1 MRNNLTTS
9 RRAAVCGITSRL
21 KRIWTSTG
29 RRIPSS
35 CGRTGDGCEHSA
47 EPGDVAVLSLQGGL
61 TRAELDLLEVP
72 GSSHLVTALLP
83 DKPVNV
89 GDRWPL
95 ADDHLAHMFN
105 LEGVS
110 TQDLQGELKSV
121 EKDEARMELSGKL
134 LGSVDGVITELSIR
148 AKYTFDL
155 QQRRITWV
163 ALAIQE
169 NRPAGLAAPG
179 LQVTA
184 RLRMAVGPAAPP
196 RFLVPEAVSQL
207 NREGS
212 AAGALLEYRSPGED
226 FVLLLD
232 RHWYVMQQQPQLSV
246 LRWVEDD
253 QFVAQCTL
261 KSLPALGDKKPPTLA
276 DFQRNIKRAL
286 GESAQQVVDAREAEL
301 VDGLRSLK
309 VIVSGRVGDAPI
321 QWIYYHLSHSSG
333 RCLACVFTLSAEE
346 VERFGGEDI
355 TLASSLL
362 FLDEPTE
369 PAAPVKAAAADA
381 VQRVRARN
389 NTVCHFSQ
397 TVPFPSGASILKG
410 MVKPQFHALRWRP
423 FRPLGAAGCVSNGRP
438 WATWLRPLLAWASL
452 LVVSLADPAAG
463 QVGAPARPTAASA
476 AWRRAS

>member
-1 MRNNLTTS
+1 MPRRQSAAATTQPRPFLFTLGVLAIWGLWDIGDTYGALIDLKPAETTGDVVAVKVVLEVTGDLLSKDVNKPDSQAVKHPLKAVGNLTYEEQLEDVAT
-9 RRAAVCGITSRL
+9 RRSLRYYEQAQADLDVDGQTHSVELRED
-21 KRIWTSTG
+21 
-29 RRIPSS
+29 RRWV
-35 CGRTGDGCEHSA
+35 RATA
-47 EPGDVAVLSLQGGL
+47 ELGDVAVLSLQGGL

-72 GSSHLVTALLP
+72 GGSHLVTVLLP

-95 ADDHLAHMFN
+95 ADEHLARLFN

-163 ALAIQE
+163 AMAIQE

-196 RFLVPEAVSQL
+196 RFLVSEAVSQL

-261 KSLPALGDKKPPTLA
+261 KSLPGLGDKKPPTLA
-276 DFQRNIKRAL
+276 DFQRDIKRAL
-286 GESAQQVVDAREAEL
+286 GESVQQVVDAREAEL

-309 VIVSGRVGDAPI
+309 VIVAGRVGDAPI

-355 TLASSLL
+355 TLASSVL
-362 FLDEPTE
+362 FLDGPTE

-381 VQRVRARN
+381 VQR
-389 NTVCHFSQ
+389 
-397 TVPFPSGASILKG
+397 
-410 MVKPQFHALRWRP
+410 
-423 FRPLGAAGCVSNGRP
+423 
-438 WATWLRPLLAWASL
+438 
-452 LVVSLADPAAG
+452 
-463 QVGAPARPTAASA
+463 
-476 AWRRAS
+476 